1 MKTMQLTYLGHSAF
15 LAAIGTTRV
24 LFDPFI
30 RPNPLAKDIDVDAI
44 EADYI
49 LLSHAH
55 GDHIADAEEI
65 AKRTGATILGIAEV
79 AGYFGAKGIEVIG
92 TNLGGKVAL
101 PFGTVHCV
109 AAAHSSS
116 FPDGSYGGVPM
127 GFVVTPTEGPTFY
140 FAGDTALTYAL
151 KLISKR
157 HKLDFALLPIGDHY
171 TMGLTDALVAADWVG
186 TQKIIGMHYD
196 TFPPLVIDHA
206 AAQAEAQAA
215 GKELHLLK
223 IGETVTL

>member
-1 MKTMQLTYLGHSAF
+1 MQLTYLGHSAF
-15 LAAIGTTRV
+15 LATIGTTRV

-30 RPNPLAKDIDVDAI
+30 RSNPLAKDIDVNAI
-44 EADYI
+44 EADFI
-49 LLSHAH
+49 LLSHGH

-65 AKRTGATILGIAEV
+65 GKRTGATILGIAEV
-79 AGYFGAKGIEVIG
+79 AGYFGAKGLNVIG
-92 TNLGGKVAL
+92 TNLGGKVQL

-116 FPDGSYGGVPM
+116 FPDGSYAGVPM
-127 GFVVTPTEGPTFY
+127 GFVIKTNEGQTFY
-140 FAGDTALTYAL
+140 FAGDTALTYDL
-151 KLISKR
+151 KLIGER

-186 TQKIIGMHYD
+186 VQKIVGMHYD

>member
-1 MKTMQLTYLGHSAF
+1 MQLTYLGHSAF
-15 LAAIGTTRV
+15 LATIGTTRV

-30 RPNPLAKDIDVDAI
+30 RPNPLAKDVDVDAI
-44 EADYI
+44 AADFI

-65 AKRTGATILGIAEV
+65 AKRTGAPILAIAEV
-79 AGYFGAKGIEVIG
+79 AGYFGAKGLEVIG
-92 TNLGGKVAL
+92 TNLGGKVRL

-127 GFVVTPTEGPTFY
+127 GFVIKTTEGQTFY
-140 FAGDTALTYAL
+140 FAGDTALTYDL
-151 KLISKR
+151 KLIGER

-186 TQKIIGMHYD
+186 ARKIIGMHYD
-196 TFPPLVIDHA
+196 TFPVLVIDHA

>member
-1 MKTMQLTYLGHSAF
+1 MQLTYLGHAAF
-15 LAAIGTTRV
+15 LATIGTTKV

-65 AKRTGATILGIAEV
+65 ARRTGATILAIAEV

-92 TNLGGKVAL
+92 TNLGGKVQL

-127 GFVVTPTEGPTFY
+127 GFVIKTTEGQTFY
-140 FAGDTALTYAL
+140 FAGDTALTYDL
-151 KLISKR
+151 KLIGER
-157 HKLDFALLPIGDHY
+157 HKVDFALLPIGDHY

-186 TQKIIGMHYD
+186 TQKIVGMHYD
-196 TFPPLVIDHA
+196 TFPVLVIDHA
-206 AAQAEAQAA
+206 ASVAEARAA

>member
-1 MKTMQLTYLGHSAF
+1 MQLTYLGHAAF
-15 LAAIGTTRV
+15 LATIGTTKV

-30 RPNPLAKDIDVDAI
+30 RPNPLAKDVDVDAI

-65 AKRTGATILGIAEV
+65 AKRTGAPILAIAEV
-79 AGYFGAKGIEVIG
+79 AGYFGAKGLEVIG
-92 TNLGGKVAL
+92 TNLGGKVQL

-127 GFVVTPTEGPTFY
+127 GFVIKTTEGQTFY
-140 FAGDTALTYAL
+140 FAGDTALTYDL
-151 KLISKR
+151 KLIGER
-157 HKLDFALLPIGDHY
+157 HQVDFALLPIGDHY

-186 TQKIIGMHYD
+186 TQKIVGMHYD
-196 TFPPLVIDHA
+196 TFPVLVIDHA
-206 AAQAEAQAA
+206 ASVAEAQAA

>member
-1 MKTMQLTYLGHSAF
+1 MQLTYLGHSAF
-15 LAAIGTTRV
+15 LATIGTTRV

-30 RPNPLAKDIDVDAI
+30 RSNPLAKDIDVNAI
-44 EADYI
+44 EADFI
-49 LLSHAH
+49 LLSHGH

-65 AKRTGATILGIAEV
+65 GKRTRATILGIAEV
-79 AGYFGAKGIEVIG
+79 AGYFGAKGLNVIG
-92 TNLGGKVAL
+92 TNLGGKVQL

-116 FPDGSYGGVPM
+116 FPDGSYAGVPM
-127 GFVVTPTEGPTFY
+127 GFVIKTNEGQTFY
-140 FAGDTALTYAL
+140 FAGDTALTYDL
-151 KLISKR
+151 KLIGER

-186 TQKIIGMHYD
+186 VQKIVGMHYD